1 MNDVSPEQLETKSD
15 GVDVSALSQLLS
27 FHLRM
32 LVLEVNRAYDR
43 AFDGT
48 AVAGGTG
55 KLTTMMLV
63 AANPGISQGR
73 VGAVMS
79 KDRPAMVRIVD
90 HLEHA
95 GLLRR
100 ARPPG
105 ERRRYGLWLTPRG
118 QTKVAEYMR
127 MAVDYDEA
135 FFGVLSTRER
145 SDLARILR
153 KLRKTYQG
161 ETLGANADGS
171 E

>member
-1 MNDVSPEQLETKSD
+1 MNDAPPERLGEEQGS
-15 GVDVSALSQLLS
+15 VDVSVLSQLLS

-32 LVLEVNRAYDR
+32 LLLEVNRAYDR
-43 AFDGT
+43 AFADT

-55 KLTTMMLV
+55 KLTTVILV

-90 HLEHA
+90 HLERE

-100 ARPPG
+100 TRPHG

-118 QTKVAEYMR
+118 RAKVAEYMR
-127 MAVDYDEA
+127 MAVEYDDG
-135 FFGVLSTRER
+135 FFGVLSARER
-145 SDLARILR
+145 ADLARILR
-153 KLRKTYQG
+153 KLRKTHQSQ
-161 ETLGANADGS
+161 TLGVSVD